1 MLIQS
6 NPSKVGA
13 NISGALREAQELAT
27 TWNWRTRHEVSWA
40 YQMGTGAEQEA
51 AARFLELAREI
62 PSGVTVYELSLSL
75 KGKI

>member
-1 MLIQS
+1 MIVQS
-6 NPSKVGA
+6 KASKVGA
-13 NISGALREAQELAT
+13 NISGALREAQELARQY
-27 TWNWRTRHEVSWA
+27 NWQSRHEIAWA

-51 AARFLELAREI
+51 AARFLELGREI